1 MALQPLLVFVV
12 LSGQLYPLSSDSE
25 SDSEPDE
32 LEREGGG
39 VMVFHLCL
47 QALMRGGGAGK
58 NPHSPPNLY
67 KIIMNG
73 PLSCVKKQ
81 FIQICELGERNC
93 P

>member
-39 VMVFHLCL
+39 VMVFHLCP
-47 QALMRGGGAGK
+47 QAFMRGGGGRKKSFIIRWARK
-58 NPHSPPNLY
+58 N
-67 KIIMNG
+67 I
-73 PLSCVKKQ
+73 
-81 FIQICELGERNC
+81 
-93 P
+93 